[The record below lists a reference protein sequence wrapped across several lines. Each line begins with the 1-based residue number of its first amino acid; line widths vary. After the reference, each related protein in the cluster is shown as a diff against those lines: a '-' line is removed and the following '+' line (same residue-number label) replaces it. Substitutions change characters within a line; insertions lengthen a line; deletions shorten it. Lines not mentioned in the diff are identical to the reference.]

1 METKNRVEIN
11 IGKQHYVIMSEEP
24 AEKIEALAAQID
36 ERLKEMMA
44 DSRLSLTQAL
54 ILVSLDLAN
63 NVQKQAELTEKYKSE
78 IADYL
83 NDAANAMSER
93 DKFKRELDRLKGRQT
108 DTFES

>member
-11 IGKQHYVIMSEEP
+11 IGNQHYTILSDEP
-24 AEKIEALAAQID
+24 AEKIEALAGQIND
-36 ERLKEMMA
+36 RLNEMMQA
-44 DSRLSLTQAL
+44 PRLSLTQAL
-54 ILVSLDLAN
+54 VLVSLDLAN

-93 DKFKRELDRLKGRQT
+93 DKYKRELDKLKGKQA
-108 DTFES
+108 